1 MYYELLGY
9 VFNRTNNIFV
19 LSFYKPFITVYFF
32 VALRG
37 SPFVFSLP
45 CLLNRRKNNRWCWEN
60 VKEEESLFK
69 MNLLFMWNVK
79 KILRKEN
86 FLLTE
91 APTRFY
97 FLLNFVRRRNVDT
110 EFTTKEKT
118 LSSWQLPYFVLS
130 TILIEF
136 PQLFSH
142 SSFWHFEHS
151 LHSTVSITLLDDGR
165 VCKLRKI

>member
-1 MYYELLGY
+1 M
-9 VFNRTNNIFV
+9 
-19 LSFYKPFITVYFF
+19 K
-32 VALRG
+32 
-37 SPFVFSLP
+37 
-45 CLLNRRKNNRWCWEN
+45 C
-60 VKEEESLFK
+60 
-69 MNLLFMWNVK
+69 K

-165 VCKLRKI
+165 VCKLRKIWNFVLIWITCKFWKPDIVTLRNAMKIMKRYTGNKSYLKKN